1 MGKKTVSFLLGAGA
15 VLALQGI
22 AWCSEGGAHDGGHG
36 LNWFDFAL
44 RTGNFAILAFIL
56 YRLLSK
62 PLSNFLVS
70 RREDIQKLL
79 ADLDLKKHEA
89 EEVSAQ
95 YKSKLAALDEETK
108 KIVSELLAEGEAEKS
123 KIIASA
129 EKQADYIRQQAQL
142 AAQQEIKAARDKLQ
156 EEIADLSIAA
166 AEEILRKNLKADDQD
181 RLVKDFMKR
190 VVEAK

>member
-1 MGKKTVSFLLGAGA
+1 MRMKTVSFLLGAGA
-15 VLALQGI
+15 VLAIQGI

-56 YRLLSK
+56 YKLLSK
-62 PLSNFLVS
+62 PLGNFLVS
-70 RREDIQKLL
+70 RREDIKKLL
-79 ADLDLKKHEA
+79 ADLEAKKREA
-89 EEVSAQ
+89 EEISAQ

-108 KIVSELLAEGEAEKS
+108 KIVNELLAEGEAEKA
-123 KIIASA
+123 KIIAAA

-142 AAQQEIKAARDKLQ
+142 AAQQEVKAARDKLQ
-156 EEIADLSIAA
+156 NDIADLSIAA
-166 AEEILRKNLKADDQD
+166 AEEILRKKLKADDQD

>member
-1 MGKKTVSFLLGAGA
+1 MRMKTVSFLLGAGA
-15 VLALQGI
+15 VLAIQGI

-56 YRLLSK
+56 YKLLSK
-62 PLSNFLVS
+62 PLGNFLVS
-70 RREDIQKLL
+70 RREDIKKLL
-79 ADLDLKKHEA
+79 ADLEAKKREA
-89 EEVSAQ
+89 EEISAQ

-108 KIVSELLAEGEAEKS
+108 KIVNELLAEGEAEKA
-123 KIIASA
+123 KIIAAA

-142 AAQQEIKAARDKLQ
+142 AAQQEVKAARDKLQ
-156 EEIADLSIAA
+156 NDIADLSIAA
-166 AEEILRKNLKADDQD
+166 AEEILLKKIKADDQD

>member
-62 PLSNFLVS
+62 PLSGFLVS

-79 ADLDLKKHEA
+79 ADLASKKREA
-89 EEVSAQ
+89 EEISAQ

-108 KIVSELLAEGEAEKS
+108 KIVAELLAEGETEKS
-123 KIIASA
+123 KIIAAA

>member
-1 MGKKTVSFLLGAGA
+1 MKTVSFLLGAGV
-15 VLALQGI
+15 VLATQGI
-22 AWCSEGGAHDGGHG
+22 AWCSEGGAQAGGHG

-56 YRLLSK
+56 YKLLSK
-62 PLSNFLVS
+62 PLGGFLVS
-70 RREDIQKLL
+70 RREDIRKLL
-79 ADLDLKKHEA
+79 ADLEAKKREA

-95 YKSKLAALDEETK
+95 YKSKLTALDDETK
-108 KIVSELLAEGEAEKS
+108 KIVNELLAEGEAEKA
-123 KIIASA
+123 KIIAAA

-142 AAQQEIKAARDKLQ
+142 AAQQEVKAARDKLQ
-156 EEIADLSIAA
+156 NEIADLSIAA
-166 AEEILRKNLKADDQD
+166 AEEILRKKLKADDQD